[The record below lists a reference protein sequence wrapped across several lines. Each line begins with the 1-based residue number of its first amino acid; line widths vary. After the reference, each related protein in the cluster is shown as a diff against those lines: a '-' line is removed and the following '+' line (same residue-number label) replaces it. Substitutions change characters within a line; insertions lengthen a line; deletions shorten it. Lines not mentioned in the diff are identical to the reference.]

1 MNSQSLMANLG
12 LDRIRRTS
20 TDPDRSLVLKWV
32 HPSSD
37 WPDRALVMC
46 PLKLRWDGQFL
57 FQNACGSG

>member
-46 PLKLRWDGQFL
+46 PLKLRWED
-57 FQNACGSG
+57 